1 MPFLL
6 PLINNVNDTIM
17 ILVFLSVPNIII
29 VIVIVLCKVRE
40 RPLTCRGGGYGFLF
54 RLEFFFRTTRE
65 LEYKTNCRAM
75 RDIFSRIKH

>member
-29 VIVIVLCKVRE
+29 VIVIVLCIVRE
-40 RPLTCRGGGYGFLF
+40 RPLTCRGGYGFLF
-54 RLEFFFRTTRE
+54 RLEFCFRTTRE

-75 RDIFSRIKH
+75 RDIFSRIEH

>member
-29 VIVIVLCKVRE
+29 VIVIVLCIVRE
-40 RPLTCRGGGYGFLF
+40 RPLTCRGGMVFCF
-54 RLEFFFRTTRE
+54 V
-65 LEYKTNCRAM
+65 
-75 RDIFSRIKH
+75 